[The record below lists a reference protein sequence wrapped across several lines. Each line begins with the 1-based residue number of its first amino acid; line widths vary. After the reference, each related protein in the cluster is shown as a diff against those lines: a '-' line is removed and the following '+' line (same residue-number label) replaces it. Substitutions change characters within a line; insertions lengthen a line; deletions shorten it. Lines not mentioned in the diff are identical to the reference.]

1 MNWKFHESQLRVR
14 FFVDCQLNGGV
25 NGCLFVNAVEV
36 NRVFSSTAASVEL
49 PVGSTARPS
58 STRLGEAGWTS
69 TEGKPRPQ
77 TRSTV
82 SSTAT
87 RFFVNGAF
95 LLNFLA
101 QLVVHEKTHPWC
113 IVITRSFCFRL
124 KWHIPWRPFMFCID
138 TVNARLLS
146 PLNSLKP
153 WRQTNNTEE
162 WKQKQNVNDNKK
174 AMFRPL
180 TLTAVYSSGINI

>member
-1 MNWKFHESQLRVR
+1 MCRLTWHTTDNVRVR
-14 FFVDCQLNGGV
+14 FFVDGQLNGGL
-25 NGCLFVNAVEV
+25 NGCFFVNAIEV

-101 QLVVHEKTHPWC
+101 QLVVHEKTHPKKEK
-113 IVITRSFCFRL
+113 SFFIRHSRKL
-124 KWHIPWRPFMFCID
+124 WINDLIYEVTLAP
-138 TVNARLLS
+138 N
-146 PLNSLKP
+146 LNQILFFSF
-153 WRQTNNTEE
+153 W
-162 WKQKQNVNDNKK
+162 
-174 AMFRPL
+174 
-180 TLTAVYSSGINI
+180 INSNSILN